1 MRDHPDKSFQQIR
14 EEVQH
19 WIDEDGNNSRSA
31 RVREVA
37 QVEDDATTCGS
48 TQAALNLQKV
58 INDLVSGQRILT
70 ESLQKQ
76 QDLLTNHIE
85 QQHRAT
91 RRNERA
97 IAELRAGKREPQD
110 RKRLECYG
118 CSQGT

>member
-1 MRDHPDKSFQQIR
+1 
-14 EEVQH
+14 
-19 WIDEDGNNSRSA
+19 
-31 RVREVA
+31 VA